1 MKKSVKHEKFD
12 AAYKGID
19 FGRLIEDLHSVEGF
33 TDQALAE
40 ALKKQKKISVH
51 VNGAF
56 YRNLLEPFIGALRN
70 KNLVEVKKIG
80 GTRFYTIFDRQAA
93 INAFSKSKKE
103 KTKGQSPYEIP
114 VPILQQP
121 KVVGKIDLERAEK
134 HGIGSFVEK
143 PEVKTLGLPSK
154 SKSEKMVIKPT
165 KKNKT
170 LIRVWM
176 LIFGLMSK
184 LNKNRVASRE
194 VTKLII
200 SFFGKRVQLKEP
212 RGIFNTLSQKF
223 GEEFRIQSS
232 GKTVSNVLFLSG
244 GDPEAAFDFV
254 SRLAEENNF
263 LKDNEFKKIVSWKE
277 GKDVDQVHEEICE
290 TTPEREEICETT
302 PEQEEICETSTKK
315 EEVPLKEEQ
324 TTLTNKLSTFW
335 VITKMDLREF
345 SNRYGLLAD
354 EIMKS
359 DDKWLLEAIID
370 PNDSDKNVLDRIISE
385 LREGERILGV

>member
-1 MKKSVKHEKFD
+1 MKKSEKHLKFD

-56 YRNLLEPFIGALRN
+56 YRNLLEPFIGALRD
-70 KNLVEVKKIG
+70 KSLIEIKKIG

-103 KTKGQSPYEIP
+103 KTKGQSLYEIP
-114 VPILQQP
+114 VPILPQP
-121 KVVGKIDLERAEK
+121 KVVGKIDLEAGK
-134 HGIGSFVEK
+134 HGIGSFGGREEK
-143 PEVKTLGLPSK
+143 PEVKTSGLPSK
-154 SKSEKMVIKPT
+154 SESEKMVIKPT
-165 KKNKT
+165 KKMKT
-170 LIRVWM
+170 CFKVWM

-223 GEEFRIQSS
+223 GKEFRIQSS

-244 GDPEAAFDFV
+244 GDPEDAFGFV
-254 SRLAEENNF
+254 SRIAEENNF

-290 TTPEREEICETT
+290 TTPK
-302 PEQEEICETSTKK
+302 QEEICETSTEKK

-324 TTLTNKLSTFW
+324 TTLTNKLTTFW

-370 PNDSDKNVLDRIISE
+370 PNDSDKNVLERIISE
-385 LREGERILGV
+385 LREGERVLGGG

>member
-19 FGRLIEDLHSVEGF
+19 FGKLIEDLHSVEGF

-70 KNLVEVKKIG
+70 KNLVDVKKIG

-93 INAFSKSKKE
+93 INAFSNSKKE

-114 VPILQQP
+114 VPVLPQP
-121 KVVGKIDLERAEK
+121 KVVGRIDLEKAEK
-134 HGIGSFVEK
+134 HGIIGSFGGRKEK
-143 PEVKTLGLPSK
+143 PEVKTSGLPSK
-154 SKSEKMVIKPT
+154 SESEKMVMVIKPT

-170 LIRVWM
+170 CFKVWM

-212 RGIFNTLSQKF
+212 RGIFNTISQKF

-263 LKDNEFKKIVSWKE
+263 LKDNEFEKIVSWKK
-277 GKDVDQVHEEICE
+277 GKDVDQVHEEIG
-290 TTPEREEICETT
+290 ETT
-302 PEQEEICETSTKK
+302 PEQKEICETSTEKK
-315 EEVPLKEEQ
+315 EEVSLKEEQ
-324 TTLTNKLSTFW
+324 TTLTDKLSTFW
-335 VITKMDLREF
+335 VITKMDFREF
-345 SNRYGLLAD
+345 SNRYGILSD

-370 PNDSDKNVLDRIISE
+370 PDDSGKKVLDRIISE